1 MEELKKLIRDGQA
14 DGTAERVRTLL
25 DGGAEPDVLLKQ
37 AMIPAMDEVGNLFQE
52 GEYFMPEMLIAA
64 RAMQRGLDIIKP
76 LLVGTAASSAGT
88 VLLGTVAGDLHDI
101 GKNLVGMSL
110 EGAGFTVVDLGADV
124 APAVF
129 ADAVREHNP
138 SVVGLSA
145 LLTTTLPAMEQTI
158 EAIRDGKGGGKVR
171 IMVGGAPLTEEM
183 ALRMGADFYGSDS
196 VAGREFARTTV
207 GA

>member
-37 AMIPAMDEVGNLFQE
+37 AMIPAMDEVGTLFQE

-138 SVVGLSA
+138 AVVGLSA

-158 EAIRDGKGGGKVR
+158 KAIRDGEGGGQVR

-183 ALRMGADFYGSDS
+183 ALRMGADFYGADS
-196 VAGREFARTTV
+196 VAGREFARATV
-207 GA
+207 GV